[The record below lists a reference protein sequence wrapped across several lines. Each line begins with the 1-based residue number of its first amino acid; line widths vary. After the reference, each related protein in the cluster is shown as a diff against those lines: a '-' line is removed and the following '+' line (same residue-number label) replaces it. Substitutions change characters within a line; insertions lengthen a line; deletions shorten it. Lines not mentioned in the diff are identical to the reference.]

1 MNSSICL
8 KETCFQRNP
17 VSGLVNKLQVYRQL
31 IGLLIDLGLLELWH
45 VIYPGLSSGFGMLV
59 FFTNLNL
66 IEFQDR
72 YLVLF
77 CRFSVIDCFKW
88 LWMESPHKNIHLM
101 LEFLKA
107 PFRAQGTLFL
117 LYINDLP
124 DYTIYNITIYA
135 DDNTLYFMCDQA
147 SDLW

>member
-1 MNSSICL
+1 
-8 KETCFQRNP
+8 
-17 VSGLVNKLQVYRQL
+17 
-31 IGLLIDLGLLELWH
+31 
-45 VIYPGLSSGFGMLV
+45 MLV
-59 FFTNLNL
+59 FFTNVSL

-77 CRFSVIDCFKW
+77 CLFSVIDCFEW
-88 LWMESPHKNIHLM
+88 LWMGSLHKNILLM

-107 PFRAQGTLFL
+107 LIKPQGPTLFL

-124 DYTIYNITIYA
+124 DYNICNITIYA
-135 DDNTLYFMCDQA
+135 NNTTLYFKCGKA